1 MPLSGSRFDLTRN
14 PSQNNK
20 MNIFICLLRVFGS
33 AKNWHIILPQPR
45 RPRQSYYDLIMR
57 LKICALCS
65 GHWSFLAT
73 LSEKSIQLYLECQW
87 NTYLL

>member
-73 LSEKSIQLYLECQW
+73 LSEKSIQLYLECQ
-87 NTYLL
+87 